1 MSQAEA
7 SIIDQL
13 KDVLRGYVAA
23 SPVNRAL
30 VRDPRVDWASL
41 AKEEQRRR
49 QARLLG
55 CLDDATVALIANG
68 QVSLPDL
75 L

>member
-1 MSQAEA
+1 MRNVEA
-7 SIIDQL
+7 SIIERLTDN
-13 KDVLRGYVAA
+13 LRDYVAA
-23 SPVNRAL
+23 NPVNRAL
-30 VRDPRVDWASL
+30 VRDPSVNWVSL

-55 CLDDATVALIANG
+55 CLDDATVAMIANG